1 MILLLRASVK
11 KRFHV
16 HSEELD
22 AGPILVASPLIRRLS
37 PPVIWHLGQS
47 TDRLN
52 QSIFLNLIPLC
63 RHRALGHRCLEND
76 LPIRFLVLRKRVGG
90 GQTYGCSKTV
100 FSENTGLGGFIIF
113 SMTEVTLISLF
124 TRTRFLFVPL
134 ARELLLFFSRQ
145 RLLSPGL
152 GTSLGLCLGA
162 RLSPALGF
170 VLGVA
175 VMVVS
180 PDPLEA
186 SEAFFSARAFL
197 TRSLS

>member
-1 MILLLRASVK
+1 M
-11 KRFHV
+11 
-16 HSEELD
+16 
-22 AGPILVASPLIRRLS
+22 
-37 PPVIWHLGQS
+37 
-47 TDRLN
+47 
-52 QSIFLNLIPLC
+52 
-63 RHRALGHRCLEND
+63 END

-100 FSENTGLGGFIIF
+100 FSENTGLGGLIVF

-124 TRTRFLFVPL
+124 TGAGLLLVPF
-134 ARELLLFFSRQ
+134 ARELFLFFSRQ

-162 RLSPALGF
+162 RLCLGAGLGL

-175 VMVVS
+175 VIVVS

-186 SEAFFSARAFL
+186 SAAFFSARAFL